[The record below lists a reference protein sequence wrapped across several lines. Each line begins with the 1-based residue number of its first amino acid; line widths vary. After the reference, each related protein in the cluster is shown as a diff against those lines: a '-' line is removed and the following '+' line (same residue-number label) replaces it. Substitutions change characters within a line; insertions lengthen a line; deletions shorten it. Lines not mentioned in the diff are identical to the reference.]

1 MSLSSLKVIYFTL
14 FVLLFEGIIFG
25 GNALLQLSQTN
36 TFTPPQATGIW
47 IADMLFYFGAL
58 VFWFL
63 SLIANIFGVF
73 ITALFLIP
81 NDLIKVFNG
90 VLAIFLLISFIYLIR
105 GVNE

>member
-1 MSLSSLKVIYFTL
+1 MNVTSLKVIYFTI
-14 FVLLFEGIIFG
+14 FILLFEGLIFG

-47 IADMLFYFGAL
+47 IADIIFYFGAL

-63 SLIANIFGVF
+63 SLTANIFSVF

-105 GVNE
+105 GVSE

>member
-14 FVLLFEGIIFG
+14 FVLLFEGVIFG

-36 TFTPPQATGIW
+36 TFIPPQATGIW

-73 ITALFLIP
+73 ITALFWIP

>member
-1 MSLSSLKVIYFTL
+1 MNISSLKVIYFTI
-14 FVLLFEGIIFG
+14 FILLFEGLIFG

-47 IADMLFYFGAL
+47 IADIIFYFGAL

-63 SLIANIFGVF
+63 SLTANIFSVF

-105 GVNE
+105 GVSE